1 MTTRP
6 SEATWPKRRQTAV
19 GNTLHELNLSDF
31 APLPTECKRLL
42 HVDFIKKFS
51 RKLPYCCDSP
61 ISRSEHV
68 KVPGMART
76 FARHCDWASFFATP
90 RRDEAAS
97 CSSAGKLV
105 KMQRFQ
111 MVSVALVMQEGRS
124 SWRISVGRR
133 EFEIVTP
140 AQLAKRIRF
149 HQQGLCFV

>member
-1 MTTRP
+1 MTTHP
-6 SEATWPKRRQTAV
+6 LEATWPKRQQTAV
-19 GNTLHELNLSDF
+19 GRRLHELNLIVF
-31 APLPTECKRLL
+31 GPLPTECKLL
-42 HVDFIKKFS
+42 HVDFIKKLS

-61 ISRSEHV
+61 ISRFEHV

-97 CSSAGKLV
+97 CSSAGKLL

-140 AQLAKRIRF
+140 AQLAKQIRF
-149 HQQGLCFV
+149 HQRGLCFV